1 MPSRHSSKSSQPMK
15 QAKLSFA
22 SKRTTSTNAA
32 AGKNVKSTR
41 KQPLRS
47 SSSPTFSEAIII
59 SDNDSDESLHEEEI
73 APVPKK
79 RRLGSGSGSRKEPLE
94 AKKAGETAVVEA
106 EQERES
112 LNMSD
117 KRWRKLFGVS
127 REKMGDLEPGK

>member
-1 MPSRHSSKSSQPMK
+1 MK

-32 AGKNVKSTR
+32 AGKNAKSTR

-59 SDNDSDESLHEEEI
+59 SDNDSDESTHEDETT
-73 APVPKK
+73 PVLKK
-79 RRLGSGSGSRKEPLE
+79 RRLGSRPGSRKEPLE
-94 AKKAGETAVVEA
+94 GKKAEETAVVEA
-106 EQERES
+106 EQEREP
-112 LNMSD
+112 LNLSD